1 MGNGAF
7 AEGRTC
13 FAMLSTFAFRRL
25 VLQWQNNPTCP
36 TRATAGLSL
45 LARAATLRTTERRA
59 ELDGR
64 ARARRGLR
72 KPRAGLTVT
81 LQLSP
86 LLSSHT
92 HLDGLLFPVWPHVDM
107 SHARYIAR

>member
-1 MGNGAF
+1 MLCDVEYVRLQAACLAM
-7 AEGRTC
+7 AEQSDMPHARD
-13 FAMLSTFAFRRL
+13 RW
-25 VLQWQNNPTCP
+25 VK
-36 TRATAGLSL
+36 
-45 LARAATLRTTERRA
+45 LARACSTLRTTERRA